1 MSTLKFL
8 NHKRNI
14 PFYPDCYN
22 HINPF
27 EITLPEVSLIN
38 YTLQEIDDLN
48 INELEN
54 SWNQSNKCSKKLPL
68 NHDKYRAKK
77 NFSTKL
83 KLFKPV
89 KKFYILEKVRS
100 NKEIAKQKN
109 DYISHCLEMKNYT
122 IEQIIEINKL
132 KNIPFKKFNMILDID
147 FTMIKAV
154 ELNDTTFQKK
164 DTDIEIRGHINNN
177 ISFEYYIRYRPYFF
191 QFINEIK
198 NYFNFY
204 ISTLGHTNYANK
216 IINDFTKKANI
227 TIPQKNIIS
236 STSDKLVKNLDDITP
251 LKNDQNE
258 LNNTIII
265 DDTVNFWIK
274 PPYIVKNS
282 KDIEQCIKCL
292 VPSKRYVIN
301 PTAQNDKLKF
311 GILIHNDILEENYDS
326 NKNYSIDVDYP
337 YCIEKDSDSEKT
349 NYGQFYYLEKFVKNC
364 IRFSLF
370 SGVPF
375 VYSMDYYRKK
385 VFEDCKFNLKYLE
398 NEWNYC
404 ISNMIKELG
413 GNIVIDI
420 NETTHFIIE
429 NKINM
434 NKIVKQKNNQIFVNI
449 NYIFQCYFNLKR
461 MNEFENQFQANI
473 YS

>member
-1 MSTLKFL
+1 
-8 NHKRNI
+8 
-14 PFYPDCYN
+14 
-22 HINPF
+22 
-27 EITLPEVSLIN
+27 
-38 YTLQEIDDLN
+38 
-48 INELEN
+48 
-54 SWNQSNKCSKKLPL
+54 
-68 NHDKYRAKK
+68 
-77 NFSTKL
+77 
-83 KLFKPV
+83 
-89 KKFYILEKVRS
+89 
-100 NKEIAKQKN
+100 
-109 DYISHCLEMKNYT
+109 
-122 IEQIIEINKL
+122 
-132 KNIPFKKFNMILDID
+132 MILDID